1 MLKGQCS
8 NSLLR
13 FIQSLNWNPQ
23 SMTANEL
30 GKLQTSPCLI
40 SKWSSNLQSHF
51 HLCLLQTSFPGLV
64 LLPVISFLQQI
75 ACGSGISKILILQGN
90 FSDIAP
96 STHELLGSSNGLAS
110 LLQLC
115 TLWHSKLRLI
125 FSTLAAAL
133 SDHHMV
139 LASPI
144 HWDLQLQLGFSNNIS
159 QALFIVPNIIT
170 SVQSYQLQWRLPLH

>member
-1 MLKGQCS
+1 MSWANYKH
-8 NSLLR
+8 LLVLY
-13 FIQSLNWNPQ
+13 QS
-23 SMTANEL
+23 
-30 GKLQTSPCLI
+30 GLQI
-40 SKWSSNLQSHF
+40 SKAIF
-51 HLCLLQTSFPGLV
+51 IFVYCKLLFPGLV

-159 QALFIVPNIIT
+159 QALFIVPNIIP
-170 SVQSYQLQWRLPLH
+170 SVQSYQLQWRLPLHQWPSMASDSAMPQLLFMTPSCL

>member
-1 MLKGQCS
+1 MSWANYKH
-8 NSLLR
+8 LLVLY
-13 FIQSLNWNPQ
+13 QS
-23 SMTANEL
+23 
-30 GKLQTSPCLI
+30 GLQI
-40 SKWSSNLQSHF
+40 SKAIF
-51 HLCLLQTSFPGLV
+51 IFVYCKLLFPGLV

-96 STHELLGSSNGLAS
+96 STHELLGSSNAS

-115 TLWHSKLRLI
+115 TLWHSKLRLIFSRLI

-159 QALFIVPNIIT
+159 QALFIVPNIIP
-170 SVQSYQLQWRLPLH
+170 SVQSYQLQWRLPLHQWPSMASDSAIPQLLFMTPSCL

>member
-30 GKLQTSPCLI
+30 GKLQTSPWYKYQSGLQI
-40 SKWSSNLQSHF
+40 SKAIFIFVYCKLF
-51 HLCLLQTSFPGLV
+51 FPGLV

-144 HWDLQLQLGFSNNIS
+144 HWDLQL
-159 QALFIVPNIIT
+159 
-170 SVQSYQLQWRLPLH
+170 